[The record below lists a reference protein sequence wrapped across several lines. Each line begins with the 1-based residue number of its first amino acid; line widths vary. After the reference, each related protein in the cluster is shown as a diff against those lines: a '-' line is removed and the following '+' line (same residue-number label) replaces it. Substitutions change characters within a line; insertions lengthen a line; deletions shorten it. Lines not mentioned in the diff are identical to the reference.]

1 METSGHP
8 TREGPAPGGPPDGAA
23 LRPSLPP
30 VLLVV
35 AVCVVVAITTNGLRL
50 IGPAADP
57 SPTWLWA
64 IRFAGAAA
72 IGGGLAALLGQRRAL
87 RAEGGRSDPT
97 VVAVRTAAAIMGV
110 LTVVALLVHPV
121 GGTRARAGA
130 GASTSLARSAGSGD
144 SGEGRP
150 AASSGSMAGNAV
162 MGGGAGEGGNGG
174 GGGPMGPQGGG
185 FDRTPLQRMARSL
198 LPVLLL
204 LVAAMAFR
212 ALSRGPR
219 PGEMELRLGMPLDAA
234 DAEAGLAASL
244 LEIESDS
251 PDPRRQ
257 ITAAYHRLLAAL
269 AAAGAPRRPQEAP
282 HEHLHRALG
291 PLGVRPG
298 PLHRLTELYVLA
310 QFSERPITERHRAA
324 AAEALDASLAG
335 LRATH
340 SSLRPGEARPAHAE
354 AGA

>member
-1 METSGHP
+1 METSGQP
-8 TREGPAPGGPPDGAA
+8 AREGPAPGEPPEGADP
-23 LRPSLPP
+23 RPSLPL
-30 VLLVV
+30 VLLVL

-87 RAEGGRSDPT
+87 RAESGRSDPT

-110 LTVVALLVHPV
+110 LTVLALMAHPA
-121 GGTRARAGA
+121 GGGRARAG
-130 GASTSLARSAGSGD
+130 GGPSTSLGRSARGGD
-144 SGEGRP
+144 SGAGRGAP
-150 AASSGSMAGNAV
+150 SSGSMAGNSV
-162 MGGGAGEGGNGG
+162 MGGGSGEGDDAGAGA
-174 GGGPMGPQGGG
+174 PMGPQGGG
-185 FDRTPLQRMARSL
+185 FDRTPLQRVARSL
-198 LPVLLL
+198 LPLLLL

-212 ALSRGPR
+212 ALSHGPR
-219 PGEMELRLGMPLDAA
+219 PGELELRLAMPLDAA

-282 HEHLHRALG
+282 HEHLDRALG

-335 LRATH
+335 LRATQ
-340 SSLRPGEARPAHAE
+340 SALRAGDARPAHAE